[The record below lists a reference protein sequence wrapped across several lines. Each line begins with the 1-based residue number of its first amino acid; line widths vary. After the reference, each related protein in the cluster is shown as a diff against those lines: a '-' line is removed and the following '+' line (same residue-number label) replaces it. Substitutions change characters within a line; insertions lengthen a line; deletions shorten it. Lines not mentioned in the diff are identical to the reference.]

1 MLWTGEDARAISI
14 IMCISEAQDAV
25 SELAILQDQAIL
37 DCYCGGTS
45 HEPLPACLPNSDTEF
60 ESGEEENLSSCE
72 SECGSM
78 KDFPDEQALSRLLCD
93 CEYNWFQFIEQVEL
107 S

>member
-1 MLWTGEDARAISI
+1 MEA
-14 IMCISEAQDAV
+14 CISEAQEIKSAV

-45 HEPLPACLPNSDTEF
+45 PEPLPACLSESDTEF

-72 SECGSM
+72 SECGST
-78 KDFPDEQALSRLLCD
+78 KDFPD
-93 CEYNWFQFIEQVEL
+93 
-107 S
+107 